1 MSSSR
6 SPWGSASESDEER
19 SPPSPASRASS
30 PSVSE
35 DAVEDEA
42 HADEA
47 AASSLRAEAAKFLWG
62 DPEGEEAEEDED
74 DLLDAED
81 YIQASSS
88 SAAKMTAAQPGLA
101 ADGEEGSFD
110 EEVPYAARV
119 LLKDAE
125 ARSRKEKLLLAA
137 LNSLTHTEVLLANAP
152 ADAAGHLSRVC
163 TSQAGEAG
171 APPPAAPRLSDG
183 GRQGRPSVS
192 LSSRLSWESEQGG
205 EKRRLSSKRPSF
217 SPDATVSS
225 AASAFPSV
233 SAFPSASSQTLE
245 RELGRRPPVSAAE
258 RPAVARTSSQSSF
271 RASLSTRRPSLSG
284 EEKSTPQVVGAG
296 QLAPKMMKVMR
307 EIFGKRKPVG
317 RFGVYGQPSRRDA
330 ESPSSACSASPSHA
344 RASPSSLPGSSASF
358 PPPTSSSCPVSG
370 VEAQVP
376 RPDSAASV
384 ATESSRKQVSVTVTE
399 EAVRQLKDVNLLLKR
414 EGCASSLRRQRA
426 QELYDFEDG
435 HMLYQHPRFCAAA
448 IFRENLVARRLAPL
462 WTAVAARYDA
472 VEGSDDAQQIEN
484 QQHLLVQLLRCL
496 AFLAGAPPVDW
507 IQYWMKFAP
516 WLDDA
521 KRVDDSRKKEKKRIE
536 ELRARRRR
544 LGLHPSEVEKE
555 AEENFFR
562 DEALH
567 QDPPVQEERR
577 LRSHIVMKYYRGMQT
592 TKKALCCPALWQLL
606 SSVFVDKQDFV
617 DRGGRTAEQQR
628 RLDRLVEA
636 REALYTREKEMKR
649 QLLEL
654 EEESKKDFDEEDHL
668 PKHRLRRESVGSK
681 KEQEEE
687 MRALKRELES
697 LREEIFE
704 ITETLHDLNRSN
716 REELEKAEGL
726 LENLRLLVCAVLL
739 MPPSLPKSVA
749 VTPGTQ
755 LSLVVT
761 MLQQRKEKALALSPL
776 HPGGSSLLHLLLRDT
791 HFDLFG
797 RMQKAFSLVE
807 LASASNPQEQDFYDV
822 EKMTGGLGRWAVTHV
837 HAELMERIWTV
848 LRTVHGVVSAVP
860 PLAFA
865 ELIAEITAGVPLRS
879 SVSSRASASGGSG
892 APSRRRGVPVDLQQV
907 SHEHIKFLSRLD
919 PLKARQVL
927 LAERV
932 VAAEQ
937 RNRKGA
943 QVRVFHDQR
952 RFVDYERLFLFRSL
966 ALRPFDL
973 EEPCADAQ
981 HEAETPE
988 RGRGDA
994 AETAERGQSVSA
1006 ASASVGEKERRKRE
1020 GEARCGGVAG
1030 SAFASASKAAWLRT
1044 ALSREDL
1051 CALQKLIAGFL
1062 GIDEQF
1068 TAPVNP
1074 ETLENDMYCGR
1085 FYSLAFLLEA
1095 AIKELLREVDADY
1108 HWPWDAELVLDLI
1121 SWIFAYQVT
1130 YFKAVNRLRIAHARS
1145 RAGAAAPAPLDRID
1159 MIFCL
1164 QGYET
1169 ALVQDFL
1176 VGLLHRAVFVLSLS
1190 RGARPLLLSCL
1201 QCLRQLL
1208 RLLQVHVNS
1217 KKTEIVE
1224 AVKTQLASWI
1234 KRGVVGTLAHVMKTF
1249 KHSSFEPDVFL
1260 YALEIALVFASLLQA
1275 VGGQCEVPGLPRRG
1289 LGMQRRGGRRPAGL
1303 LMDDDEGL
1311 DGLADSNA
1319 PDLSAPT
1326 GSRVVT
1332 VDDVVKEFLKG
1343 EIILQAMQ
1351 MLSHYSTNAV
1361 AVNSALISF
1370 FELILSY
1377 KGGQAENAA
1386 FFFDLSYFLI
1396 FRNML
1401 NDVEARTDPRVS
1413 WVLAFAETVV
1423 ERFFFLWGGDS
1434 RPGEETE
1441 SSDPYSGSPQDRN
1454 EDGEREARTGEK
1466 RQDDEVGGSADAL
1479 PPGAARTGEEA
1490 EEGNAFLPLELLF
1503 SKKKSGRTG
1512 FGDSVAGDVFCSTS
1526 EGSFASVFSNYRS
1539 GSDALLLA
1547 AMDEQLKTQG
1557 FVAPLDAAAECRR
1570 NLQDDLGFSG
1580 RESANKFDKHEDELL
1595 IREFLT
1601 YRDINNWDQYI
1612 ATTLGKTAR
1621 AVRKRLQQLRL
1632 SNPDVFP
1639 PDFAPDD
1646 DVFLSSR
1653 RTSVDAFAAA
1663 EPPAAAGVPPLLGA
1677 VQALWAEFS
1686 ALSDGGDT
1694 LPFSRFLQSLAENF
1708 ADACRLREVLRMD
1721 AVETGQEAAAAFWEA
1736 VAVEEPLEGGEAS
1749 VALLDSAAFRRLMQ
1763 VMGAERKA
1771 ESKDNEVEEGT
1782 WKIPADHPQEI
1793 LRAAV
1798 EKLKE
1803 LVGLEQQE
1811 LDALAAQHMHRER
1824 QRDEIRANRVKR
1836 RPFVFN
1842 SAALAEALLNYRF
1855 LLQRLEREPPG
1866 PEGEGGDLFSE
1877 PREEQETDRTR
1888 AASDSVSAVFQRQ
1901 PAAAILHDI
1910 LEAFKSLS
1918 AKLMQRREEDMGE
1931 TEDKEMKENDALE
1944 LNVEEFPWFACEA
1957 IGEAKELRKT
1967 LAVMGCFRDFPG
1979 GREDEGSAQIRWQVP
1994 LDVDAEVFGDRVDAF
2009 ANFASKDLDEL
2020 EMLVQGVRGDRVDRS
2035 RGDEEEQT
2043 WEDGD
2048 SQDVSRAKHKRE
2060 GGRSR
2065 HSKKKDRSPSRRKK
2079 KEKSH
2084 QSRPLLLTL
2093 QKLTNAASSGSGLL
2107 PEKPTTRHRYLLA
2120 SKLFLWRE
2128 FLESDEVNRELLHGD
2143 RPLQRLLACLREWN
2157 AERVAVVERAAEE
2170 AEDSDEEESV
2180 IRRLQPPHL
2189 VLTAHGGQEE
2199 EVAFSASSA
2208 RAGEGEGKVK
2218 EGEEG
2223 EGERRRAPVEE
2234 TEEGGVRFRVVRGVL
2249 PNVAAGLWV
2258 CAALG
2263 GKPVESSENR
2273 EFLWRAE
2280 ERYLPSSWLRKQ
2292 LRILELVL
2300 LNPQMQTAA
2309 GVQVELGLIREVM
2322 EREEEAMREKEAQRE
2337 EEMEEEENLDD
2348 EETGEDRGQNEGA
2361 EAKIREQDSR
2371 KERSPTRGEEA
2382 DGDMADVSSR
2392 SMSPRDKTSKE
2403 RDENMQEEDD
2413 FDLVPEPE
2421 DSAEASLSPKKDP
2434 ENNVSDVDED
2444 YEMFLE
2450 PSDGALSDDALFDA
2464 WDVVGSEDE
2473 EENATGPR
2481 RSDGN
2486 LAGADLLAC
2495 LIDDLEAFPV
2505 KRGTSETP
2513 RDRETRRPKKRSRD
2527 SGATGGP
2534 PAPEGTA
2541 DAADACEKENAA
2553 PERGAERNAR
2563 TDQDVDRV
2571 KKIMRSLDTAFAELE
2586 QVRTRGRG
2594 RFNTQVEQTRELTEK
2609 RNTRNSS
2616 CVSSCKSCRV
2626 KASHSCVRS
2635 LADPEKIC
2643 RGLHG

>member
-225 AASAFPSV
+225 AASAFPPV

-797 RMQKAFSLVE
+797 RMQKSFSLVE

-865 ELIAEITAGVPLRS
+865 ELIAE
-879 SVSSRASASGGSG
+879 VSDGKG
-892 APSRRRGVPVDLQQV
+892 
-907 SHEHIKFLSRLD
+907 
-919 PLKARQVL
+919 
-927 LAERV
+927 
-932 VAAEQ
+932 
-937 RNRKGA
+937 RNRPFTKSA
-943 QVRVFHDQR
+943 K
-952 RFVDYERLFLFRSL
+952 RL
-966 ALRPFDL
+966 
-973 EEPCADAQ
+973 C
-981 HEAETPE
+981 T
-988 RGRGDA
+988 
-994 AETAERGQSVSA
+994 
-1006 ASASVGEKERRKRE
+1006 
-1020 GEARCGGVAG
+1020 
-1030 SAFASASKAAWLRT
+1030 
-1044 ALSREDL
+1044 
-1051 CALQKLIAGFL
+1051 
-1062 GIDEQF
+1062 
-1068 TAPVNP
+1068 
-1074 ETLENDMYCGR
+1074 
-1085 FYSLAFLLEA
+1085 
-1095 AIKELLREVDADY
+1095 
-1108 HWPWDAELVLDLI
+1108 
-1121 SWIFAYQVT
+1121 
-1130 YFKAVNRLRIAHARS
+1130 
-1145 RAGAAAPAPLDRID
+1145 
-1159 MIFCL
+1159 
-1164 QGYET
+1164 
-1169 ALVQDFL
+1169 
-1176 VGLLHRAVFVLSLS
+1176 
-1190 RGARPLLLSCL
+1190 
-1201 QCLRQLL
+1201 
-1208 RLLQVHVNS
+1208 
-1217 KKTEIVE
+1217 
-1224 AVKTQLASWI
+1224 
-1234 KRGVVGTLAHVMKTF
+1234 
-1249 KHSSFEPDVFL
+1249 
-1260 YALEIALVFASLLQA
+1260 
-1275 VGGQCEVPGLPRRG
+1275 
-1289 LGMQRRGGRRPAGL
+1289 
-1303 LMDDDEGL
+1303 
-1311 DGLADSNA
+1311 
-1319 PDLSAPT
+1319 
-1326 GSRVVT
+1326 
-1332 VDDVVKEFLKG
+1332 
-1343 EIILQAMQ
+1343 
-1351 MLSHYSTNAV
+1351 
-1361 AVNSALISF
+1361 
-1370 FELILSY
+1370 
-1377 KGGQAENAA
+1377 
-1386 FFFDLSYFLI
+1386 
-1396 FRNML
+1396 
-1401 NDVEARTDPRVS
+1401 
-1413 WVLAFAETVV
+1413 
-1423 ERFFFLWGGDS
+1423 
-1434 RPGEETE
+1434 
-1441 SSDPYSGSPQDRN
+1441 
-1454 EDGEREARTGEK
+1454 
-1466 RQDDEVGGSADAL
+1466 
-1479 PPGAARTGEEA
+1479 
-1490 EEGNAFLPLELLF
+1490 
-1503 SKKKSGRTG
+1503 
-1512 FGDSVAGDVFCSTS
+1512 
-1526 EGSFASVFSNYRS
+1526 
-1539 GSDALLLA
+1539 
-1547 AMDEQLKTQG
+1547 LKTQ
-1557 FVAPLDAAAECRR
+1557 FSHINTYLCVLCLDGY
-1570 NLQDDLGFSG
+1570 L
-1580 RESANKFDKHEDELL
+1580 
-1595 IREFLT
+1595 FLV
-1601 YRDINNWDQYI
+1601 IWLYI
-1612 ATTLGKTAR
+1612 
-1621 AVRKRLQQLRL
+1621 
-1632 SNPDVFP
+1632 D
-1639 PDFAPDD
+1639 
-1646 DVFLSSR
+1646 R
-1653 RTSVDAFAAA
+1653 RT
-1663 EPPAAAGVPPLLGA
+1663 
-1677 VQALWAEFS
+1677 
-1686 ALSDGGDT
+1686 
-1694 LPFSRFLQSLAENF
+1694 
-1708 ADACRLREVLRMD
+1708 
-1721 AVETGQEAAAAFWEA
+1721 
-1736 VAVEEPLEGGEAS
+1736 
-1749 VALLDSAAFRRLMQ
+1749 
-1763 VMGAERKA
+1763 
-1771 ESKDNEVEEGT
+1771 
-1782 WKIPADHPQEI
+1782 
-1793 LRAAV
+1793 
-1798 EKLKE
+1798 EKLK
-1803 LVGLEQQE
+1803 
-1811 LDALAAQHMHRER
+1811 
-1824 QRDEIRANRVKR
+1824 
-1836 RPFVFN
+1836 F
-1842 SAALAEALLNYRF
+1842 
-1855 LLQRLEREPPG
+1855 
-1866 PEGEGGDLFSE
+1866 
-1877 PREEQETDRTR
+1877 
-1888 AASDSVSAVFQRQ
+1888 
-1901 PAAAILHDI
+1901 
-1910 LEAFKSLS
+1910 
-1918 AKLMQRREEDMGE
+1918 
-1931 TEDKEMKENDALE
+1931 
-1944 LNVEEFPWFACEA
+1944 
-1957 IGEAKELRKT
+1957 
-1967 LAVMGCFRDFPG
+1967 
-1979 GREDEGSAQIRWQVP
+1979 
-1994 LDVDAEVFGDRVDAF
+1994 
-2009 ANFASKDLDEL
+2009 
-2020 EMLVQGVRGDRVDRS
+2020 
-2035 RGDEEEQT
+2035 
-2043 WEDGD
+2043 
-2048 SQDVSRAKHKRE
+2048 
-2060 GGRSR
+2060 
-2065 HSKKKDRSPSRRKK
+2065 
-2079 KEKSH
+2079 
-2084 QSRPLLLTL
+2084 
-2093 QKLTNAASSGSGLL
+2093 
-2107 PEKPTTRHRYLLA
+2107 
-2120 SKLFLWRE
+2120 
-2128 FLESDEVNRELLHGD
+2128 
-2143 RPLQRLLACLREWN
+2143 
-2157 AERVAVVERAAEE
+2157 
-2170 AEDSDEEESV
+2170 
-2180 IRRLQPPHL
+2180 
-2189 VLTAHGGQEE
+2189 
-2199 EVAFSASSA
+2199 
-2208 RAGEGEGKVK
+2208 
-2218 EGEEG
+2218 
-2223 EGERRRAPVEE
+2223 
-2234 TEEGGVRFRVVRGVL
+2234 
-2249 PNVAAGLWV
+2249 
-2258 CAALG
+2258 
-2263 GKPVESSENR
+2263 
-2273 EFLWRAE
+2273 
-2280 ERYLPSSWLRKQ
+2280 
-2292 LRILELVL
+2292 
-2300 LNPQMQTAA
+2300 
-2309 GVQVELGLIREVM
+2309 
-2322 EREEEAMREKEAQRE
+2322 
-2337 EEMEEEENLDD
+2337 
-2348 EETGEDRGQNEGA
+2348 
-2361 EAKIREQDSR
+2361 
-2371 KERSPTRGEEA
+2371 
-2382 DGDMADVSSR
+2382 
-2392 SMSPRDKTSKE
+2392 
-2403 RDENMQEEDD
+2403 
-2413 FDLVPEPE
+2413 
-2421 DSAEASLSPKKDP
+2421 
-2434 ENNVSDVDED
+2434 
-2444 YEMFLE
+2444 
-2450 PSDGALSDDALFDA
+2450 ALS
-2464 WDVVGSEDE
+2464 
-2473 EENATGPR
+2473 T
-2481 RSDGN
+2481 
-2486 LAGADLLAC
+2486 
-2495 LIDDLEAFPV
+2495 
-2505 KRGTSETP
+2505 
-2513 RDRETRRPKKRSRD
+2513 
-2527 SGATGGP
+2527 
-2534 PAPEGTA
+2534 
-2541 DAADACEKENAA
+2541 
-2553 PERGAERNAR
+2553 
-2563 TDQDVDRV
+2563 
-2571 KKIMRSLDTAFAELE
+2571 
-2586 QVRTRGRG
+2586 
-2594 RFNTQVEQTRELTEK
+2594 
-2609 RNTRNSS
+2609 
-2616 CVSSCKSCRV
+2616 
-2626 KASHSCVRS
+2626 
-2635 LADPEKIC
+2635 
-2643 RGLHG
+2643 